1 MTGLFV
7 GGDSRSWLNNGY
19 AIGSIAARLDRS
31 LAGASSG
38 ATSAERAWYG
48 PASQAFLAAWSSQYT
63 SYEDLLGLIR
73 RAANAIDAYGQAL
86 EESQRRARVLEYTWC
101 AAGLI
106 VGPDG
111 CMALPHGAAA
121 LPPEA
126 RLPLEGAL
134 TEANRDV
141 GYLGNTTAEAVVALT
156 IALNPVIALLDEFGM
171 PGFLETFSREVAH
184 NFIDELKDGRADA
197 IDAMHIALDATK
209 KISTDEEL
217 QGYSELYGKA
227 VAYAGFAW
235 TLGKVGSEA
244 QSRGYL
250 RASEDHAGDLVD
262 TFPPVRTA
270 FLAGGVWAAE
280 GIGTALVGAGV
291 VASAPVA
298 VVAIGGLVLGT
309 VVALGVGAVVQTV
322 VDHNR
327 AKINHIV
334 HDIGSIF

>member
-7 GGDSRSWLNNGY
+7 GGDAQSWLNNGY

-38 ATSAERAWYG
+38 ANSAERAWYG
-48 PASQAFLAAWSSQYT
+48 PASQGFSTTWSSQYT

-86 EESQRRARVLEYTWC
+86 EESQSRARMLEYTWC

-126 RLPLEGAL
+126 RLPLERAL

-141 GYLGNTTAEAVVALT
+141 GYLGNTTGEAVVALT
-156 IALNPVIALLDEFGM
+156 IELNPVIAMLDEFGM

-184 NFIDELKDGRADA
+184 NFLDELKDVPGDVDRTLHATAGA
-197 IDAMHIALDATK
+197 IDGLAPEGELLDFTDKVEPWLYPIGFAIAGGEIAL
-209 KISTDEEL
+209 
-217 QGYSELYGKA
+217 
-227 VAYAGFAW
+227 
-235 TLGKVGSEA
+235 EA
-244 QSRGYL
+244 RHHGYL
-250 RASEDHAGDLVD
+250 RSTEDHVGDLASVS
-262 TFPPVRTA
+262 A
-270 FLAGGVWAAE
+270 SGLGLWAGGLA
-280 GIGTALVGAGV
+280 TGAGADALLDAGILT
-291 VASAPVA
+291 VAAPEVA
-298 VVAIGGLVLGT
+298 VVIGGVVLGT
-309 VVALGVGAVVQTV
+309 LIAVGVGAVVQTV